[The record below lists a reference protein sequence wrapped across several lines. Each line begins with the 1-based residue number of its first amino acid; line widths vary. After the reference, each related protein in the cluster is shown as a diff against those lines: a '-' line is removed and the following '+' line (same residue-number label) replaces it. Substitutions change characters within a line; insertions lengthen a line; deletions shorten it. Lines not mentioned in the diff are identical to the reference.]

1 MIFQEEKESGLVINI
16 LVSVILGEHDNETYG
31 LCIYH
36 NFYYF
41 CPCNDVYTIFRSK
54 GLFFKNYNINPIQK
68 VSLAFQATGLLGIG
82 YCLLAEKQ
90 PALELPDI
98 GILSMW
104 IVFTSIAYIIG
115 MYKCNKAVAITD
127 NSQMRRWALGVQALG
142 PIAIAAVIV
151 VVILV
156 LLLFMNTDKKKEEKG
171 ESREEKSKEN

>member
-1 MIFQEEKESGLVINI
+1 MRPMDYVYIIIFIIFVPAMTFIQYSEVK
-16 LVSVILGEHDNETYG
+16 D
-31 LCIYH
+31 
-36 NFYYF
+36 YF
-41 CPCNDVYTIFRSK
+41 
-54 GLFFKNYNINPIQK
+54 LKNYNINPIQK

-171 ESREEKSKEN
+171 KSREEKSKEN

>member
-1 MIFQEEKESGLVINI
+1 MRPMDYVYIIIFIIFVPAMTFIQYSEVK
-16 LVSVILGEHDNETYG
+16 D
-31 LCIYH
+31 
-36 NFYYF
+36 YF
-41 CPCNDVYTIFRSK
+41 
-54 GLFFKNYNINPIQK
+54 LKNYNINPIQK

-82 YCLLAEKQ
+82 YCLLAEKH
-90 PALELPDI
+90 PAI

-156 LLLFMNTDKKKEEKG
+156 LLLFMNTDKKKEE
-171 ESREEKSKEN
+171 N